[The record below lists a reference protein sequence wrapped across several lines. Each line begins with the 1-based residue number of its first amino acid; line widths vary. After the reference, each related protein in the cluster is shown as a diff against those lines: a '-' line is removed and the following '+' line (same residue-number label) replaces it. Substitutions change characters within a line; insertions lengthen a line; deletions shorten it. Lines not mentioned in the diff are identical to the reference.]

1 MRKLIQKIIAII
13 VLTLLFSISACYAA
27 SGEEYVRVR
36 IRSPRLFNEQASLKA
51 YEHITVYEL
60 NKNPD
65 ELFKLDETEV
75 SVLLDSYFDSNF
87 NIAGNKES
95 AAYGPNHVV
104 VNKDFSSY
112 DEAMEEVMEMEE
124 IFNADFYPQFS
135 SEGFKIYGGNYTN
148 IDEAEELLDELNNN
162 GYEGEAVSSNMKNIV
177 VYNQDNNAVFMYD
190 NEMNIYFSSY
200 NDDESSEMIDIDKRP
215 FRGLIGFKIIEN
227 SKLISINY
235 VELENYLYG
244 VVPNEIS
251 ASWGM
256 ESLKAQ
262 AVAARTYAV
271 ANINPNASYGYDMD
285 DNQNSQVYRGF
296 ISEKEATT
304 NAVNETRGEM
314 IYYNDKLIQAFYHST
329 SGGSTENSG
338 NVWFENLPYLVGVED
353 AFSDRSGS
361 PYSEWQK
368 SYQKNEI
375 IKKLKDDGH
384 NASELYLIEITKVS
398 ENNRVIECIFST
410 DIGELVYKKENAR
423 LLLGLMSS
431 WFTIENGSVFYFTN
445 EYTFDNKD
453 DAEETNSV
461 PSRGGIMDS
470 ITDKN
475 TTNDKDIKTES
486 NLGSGGITGKY
497 LITNSGTKKVNLDKV
512 AVISAKGVSVLE
524 TSSSD
529 YNFQGRGWGHGIGM
543 SQYGAKQMAAEGFTY
558 NEILEHY
565 YTGVTIK

>member
-13 VLTLLFSISACYAA
+13 VLTLLFSISACFAA
-27 SGEEYVRVR
+27 SSEEYVRVR

-51 YEHITVYEL
+51 YEHISVYEL
-60 NKNPD
+60 NNDPD
-65 ELFKLDETEV
+65 ELFKLEEADV
-75 SVLLDSYFDSNF
+75 SVLLDSYFDGNF

-112 DEAMEEVMEMEE
+112 DEAMEEAMEMEE
-124 IFNADFYPQFS
+124 IFNADFYPQIS

-148 IDEAEELLDELNNN
+148 IDEAQELLDELNNN

-200 NDDESSEMIDIDKRP
+200 NDDESGDMIDIDKKP

-235 VELENYLYG
+235 VDLENYLYG

-361 PYSEWQK
+361 PYNQWQK

-384 NASELYLIEITKVS
+384 NVSELYSIEITKVS

-453 DAEETNSV
+453 DSEETKTV

-475 TTNDKDIKTES
+475 TTSEEDIKTES

-497 LITNSGTKKVNLDKV
+497 LITNSGTNKANLDKV